1 MIQNVYKIVLQT
13 IIAIINY

>member
-13 IIAIINY
+13 IITIINY